1 MMRRTVIAAALSL
14 LLVQNNFAQQSAK
27 NIDPDKIYK
36 EALNLYDNRKFV
48 AAHKLFEDV
57 EKAIDQ
63 QKDEKDSKDISLLR
77 INAEFYAAV
86 CGLELYNDNAVN
98 LLLHF
103 VTHYPENPNA
113 KLASF
118 ELGNFYYRQANYPDA
133 IDWYNKTDPSTFSAN
148 QRLEYHFRNGY
159 ALFQEK
165 KFDKAIVN
173 LKRVKSNTS
182 KYAYPATY
190 YEGLAYYEIKKY
202 KEALASLSKLKDS
215 KTYAEVIPYTIIK
228 INYDLKSYEE
238 LLSYTAGILNTP
250 KLQNEREILVLAAS
264 SANMAKKFELAINYY
279 ELARKKQALNDQ
291 ESYELANAYFQSG
304 KFAESIKTTEQIAE
318 RKNIYSQYALYLMG
332 HSYIGINDKQSARN
346 AFWKSG
352 RLPFENNVKEEANFN
367 YGKLSYE
374 LQFNQTAI
382 ETFQAFLKKYKKSA
396 HVNEAASILGE
407 ALLSTK
413 NYKEAIVILEG
424 LEEKSTA
431 SNLALQ
437 KVNYYRGIELINNN
451 ELKEAIALLN
461 KANLLNGDKTIS
473 ANANYWKAD
482 CYYQLADYDNALK
495 FFSLYNQSAAAA
507 PDLANLVNYQLG
519 YTYFKKEEYKSALFY
534 FDKFLKGIDRA
545 SVIDNKKIN
554 DATLRLADGYF
565 VIKDYDKALFSY
577 NKIAN
582 DHIGGTDYALFQKGI
597 ILGLQGK
604 QNDKIVTLKQVLNNY
619 TKSAYADDATFE
631 IANSYFSMNN
641 NSDATLYFNNL
652 IQLYPNSRYV
662 AKARLSLGLIYYN
675 EEKDE
680 LALSSYKAIIAEYPG
695 SEEAKE
701 ALLAIKNIYVDAG
714 TGDDY
719 LSYLKSLPFASVSA
733 NAQDSISYQ
742 SANTRYLKA
751 DYENA
756 INGFNSYLSK
766 FEVGNPIKDEPA
778 VKAGIFSTEAH
789 ANRAECYLKL
799 AKEDLALSDFNYIIE
814 NNKTIYLERAL
825 LYAGRIEFKN
835 KEYKKAASLFTKLEE
850 VAEYKENYAEAI
862 GSAMRAYMNLND
874 TTAIAAYAQKI
885 IAYEKSASDDINLAH
900 LYLGKLYYK
909 QKNNSAAATE
919 FETVTKQTKTA
930 VGAEAKYYLAQILFD
945 KGQFLEAQQACFDL
959 SNQVPSYEYWV
970 AKGFILLADTYHQ
983 LGNDFQAKS
992 TLQSI
997 IDEYDGKDEIAEEAK
1012 SKLASFLITK

>member
-1 MMRRTVIAAALSL
+1 MMRSTIIAAALSL
-14 LLVQNNFAQQSAK
+14 VLVQNTFAQQSAK
-27 NIDPDKIYK
+27 NTDPDKIYK

-48 AAHKLFEDV
+48 AAHKLFEEV

-63 QKDEKDSKDISLLR
+63 QKNEKDSKDISLLR

-86 CGLELYNDNAVN
+86 CGLELFNDNAVN

-118 ELGNFYYRQANYPDA
+118 ELGNFYYRQANYPAA
-133 IDWYNKTDPSTFSAN
+133 IEWYNKTDPSNFSAN

-215 KTYAEVIPYTIIK
+215 KTYAEVIPYTIVK
-228 INYDLKSYEE
+228 INYDLPNYEE
-238 LLSYTAGILNTP
+238 VLTYTAGILNTP
-250 KLQNEREILVLAAS
+250 KLKNEREILVLAAS
-264 SANMAKKFELAINYY
+264 SANMTKKFELAINYY

-304 KFAESIKTTEQIAE
+304 KFAESIKTAEQIAE
-318 RKNIYSQYALYLMG
+318 RKNIFSQYALYLMG
-332 HSYIGINDKQSARN
+332 HSYIGINDKQAARN

-396 HVNEAASILGE
+396 HVNEAASLLGE

-437 KVNYYRGIELINNN
+437 KVNFYRGIELINNG
-451 ELKEAIALLN
+451 ELKAAIDLLN
-461 KANLLNGDKTIS
+461 KANVLNGDKGIS

-495 FFSLYNQSAAAA
+495 YFSLYSQTSAAA

-519 YTYFKKEEYKSALFY
+519 YTYFKKEEYKSAVFY

-545 SVIDNKKIN
+545 SVVDNKKIN
-554 DATLRLADGYF
+554 DATLRIADGYF

-604 QNDKIVTLKQVLNNY
+604 QNDKIITLKQVLNNY

-641 NSDATLYFNNL
+641 NNDATLYFNNL
-652 IQLYPNSRYV
+652 IQLYPGSRYV

-680 LALSSYKAIIAEYPG
+680 LALSSYKAIITEYPG

-714 TGDDY
+714 TGDEY
-719 LSYLKSLPFASVSA
+719 LTYLKSLPFASVSA

-751 DYENA
+751 DYDNA
-756 INGFNSYLSK
+756 IAGFNSYLTK
-766 FEVGNPIKDEPA
+766 FPE
-778 VKAGIFSTEAH
+778 GIFSTEAH

-799 AKEDLALSDFNYIIE
+799 VKDDAALIDFNFIIDK
-814 NNKTIYLERAL
+814 NKTTYLERAL
-825 LYAGRIEFKN
+825 LLAARINFRN
-835 KEYKKAASLFTKLEE
+835 KEYTKAAAQFKQLEE

-862 GSAMRAYMNLND
+862 GTAMRAYMNLND
-874 TTAIAAYAQKI
+874 TISTAAYANKI

-909 QKNNSAAATE
+909 QNNRKAAAGE
-919 FETVTKQTKTA
+919 FEIVTKNTKTA

-945 KGQFLEAQQACFDL
+945 EAQYLPAQQACFDL

-970 AKGFILLADTYHQ
+970 AKGFILLADTYHK

-997 IDEYDGKDEIAEEAK
+997 IDEYEGTDDIVTEAK
-1012 SKLASFLITK
+1012 SKLESFLISK

>member
-1 MMRRTVIAAALSL
+1 M
-14 LLVQNNFAQQSAK
+14 
-27 NIDPDKIYK
+27 
-36 EALNLYDNRKFV
+36 
-48 AAHKLFEDV
+48 
-57 EKAIDQ
+57 
-63 QKDEKDSKDISLLR
+63 
-77 INAEFYAAV
+77 
-86 CGLELYNDNAVN
+86 
-98 LLLHF
+98 
-103 VTHYPENPNA
+103 
-113 KLASF
+113 
-118 ELGNFYYRQANYPDA
+118 
-133 IDWYNKTDPSTFSAN
+133 
-148 QRLEYHFRNGY
+148 
-159 ALFQEK
+159 
-165 KFDKAIVN
+165 
-173 LKRVKSNTS
+173 
-182 KYAYPATY
+182 
-190 YEGLAYYEIKKY
+190 
-202 KEALASLSKLKDS
+202 
-215 KTYAEVIPYTIIK
+215 
-228 INYDLKSYEE
+228 
-238 LLSYTAGILNTP
+238 
-250 KLQNEREILVLAAS
+250 
-264 SANMAKKFELAINYY
+264 
-279 ELARKKQALNDQ
+279 
-291 ESYELANAYFQSG
+291 
-304 KFAESIKTTEQIAE
+304 
-318 RKNIYSQYALYLMG
+318 
-332 HSYIGINDKQSARN
+332 
-346 AFWKSG
+346 
-352 RLPFENNVKEEANFN
+352 
-367 YGKLSYE
+367 
-374 LQFNQTAI
+374 
-382 ETFQAFLKKYKKSA
+382 
-396 HVNEAASILGE
+396 
-407 ALLSTK
+407 
-413 NYKEAIVILEG
+413 
-424 LEEKSTA
+424 
-431 SNLALQ
+431 
-437 KVNYYRGIELINNN
+437 
-451 ELKEAIALLN
+451 
-461 KANLLNGDKTIS
+461 
-473 ANANYWKAD
+473 
-482 CYYQLADYDNALK
+482 
-495 FFSLYNQSAAAA
+495 
-507 PDLANLVNYQLG
+507 
-519 YTYFKKEEYKSALFY
+519 
-534 FDKFLKGIDRA
+534 
-545 SVIDNKKIN
+545 
-554 DATLRLADGYF
+554 
-565 VIKDYDKALFSY
+565 
-577 NKIAN
+577 
-582 DHIGGTDYALFQKGI
+582 
-597 ILGLQGK
+597 
-604 QNDKIVTLKQVLNNY
+604 LNNY

-766 FEVGNPIKDEPA
+766 FE
-778 VKAGIFSTEAH
+778 AGIFSTEAH

-909 QKNNSAAATE
+909 QKNNSAATTE

-945 KGQFLEAQQACFDL
+945 KGQYLEAQQACFDL